1 MKHPKSK
8 FPIRLPRP
16 VYYLPHSS
24 DSSKNG
30 AKHWDNIGNADES
43 KIDDL
48 IDPHTDDDDDDND
61 DFEVA
66 LPF

>member
-1 MKHPKSK
+1 M
-8 FPIRLPRP
+8 
-16 VYYLPHSS
+16 VYLPHNF